1 MLLITCPKKTELP
14 DKTFNIKKLS
24 MKTII
29 GVIILV
35 VVIGGIVSYKET
47 SLPVYH
53 KEVTEVTIQEEVKE
67 AWMTDEEAIQAA
79 KDVIKKKELEAELK
93 DLQAVQ
99 ASTTERI
106 KQLQKE
112 LGTF

>member
-53 KEVTEVTIQEEVKE
+53 KEVTEVTTQEKVVEKV
-67 AWMTDEEAIQAA
+67 
-79 KDVIKKKELEAELK
+79 DVITEAKKELERINAELDAK
-93 DLQAVQ
+93 EQELLKEKEAIELEL
-99 ASTTERI
+99 ERLRETRVNF
-106 KQLQKE
+106 Q
-112 LGTF
+112 

>member
-35 VVIGGIVSYKET
+35 VVIGGIVRYKES
-47 SLPVYH
+47 SLPEYH
-53 KEVTEVTIQEEVKE
+53 REVTEVTIQEEVVEKV
-67 AWMTDEEAIQAA
+67 
-79 KDVIKKKELEAELK
+79 DVITEAKKELERINAELDAK
-93 DLQAVQ
+93 EQELLKEKEAIELEL
-99 ASTTERI
+99 ERLRETRVNF
-106 KQLQKE
+106 Q
-112 LGTF
+112 